1 MFSLFYSIW
10 CNPDTKIYQI
20 VKHLLS
26 TSSENSRTWV
36 TNLRHI
42 SKMYNLEDPLTCLQ
56 RDPPAKSEYREHILT
71 KVTAFHEGELRS
83 QAASNSKMDYMNVSL
98 TGLRGK
104 HHPSLTN
111 IINVEDVKKL
121 RLHTKFLMGD
131 YLTYQVKFDQTGQGN
146 PLCKLCRSEN
156 ETISHIIGVCTTYDE
171 IRGRIV
177 QQISDV
183 CLHSKSSINIQNI
196 VNNPQTL
203 TQFILDPSS
212 INLEERIH
220 LSDPIVQQLFK
231 LSRDLCYGIHSERIR
246 KLQRL
251 KKISDNL

>member
-1 MFSLFYSIW
+1 
-10 CNPDTKIYQI
+10 
-20 VKHLLS
+20 
-26 TSSENSRTWV
+26 
-36 TNLRHI
+36 
-42 SKMYNLEDPLTCLQ
+42 
-56 RDPPAKSEYREHILT
+56 
-71 KVTAFHEGELRS
+71 
-83 QAASNSKMDYMNVSL
+83 MNVSL

-131 YLTYQVKFDQTGQGN
+131 YLTYQVKFDQTGKGN

-171 IRGRIV
+171 RRGRIV

-212 INLEERIH
+212 INLEERMH

-231 LSRDLCYGIHSERIR
+231 LSRDLCYGIHSERIW

-251 KKISDNL
+251 KKISDNLWTSWAELTNGELRFPSIVIICMIEMFIKEINK